1 MHLKDGLKKYWKLN
15 FTWFNLLL
23 FIPLTTINYFAIVH
37 ILDLGITDSF
47 KGLLIICFVF
57 PALVFVL
64 YFVLSKKKKI
74 NLLTDD
80 QELIFTKRTTL
91 FTVFISLFIFY
102 ATFFIGLLIFRE
114 KPLEGEIPYLKDG
127 TIGMRAW
134 QSRVLVKDV
143 KIHYDSLGIWRLIPD
158 SIVYN
163 KNNWTETSWNHN
175 KLNAQIESL
184 EKLNFIKKIYY
195 KIFQTNITIKDT
207 VKSSVDPS
215 SFIVQNC
222 TLIFTPKGNYQ
233 KLYHNMRFDCKVT
246 FEKIN
251 EPKNHLFPGFQIV
264 SFIDTNKVVNEKGE
278 RDYSDLC
285 LQFSLNMNNDHI
297 PWIPALDYQ
306 PPTKFVSTANRMER
320 FGNYDEMEVGKE
332 YFISAVI
339 IDDKALFLGNTNG
352 SVKLFEVQLA
362 KKAK

>member
-74 NLLTDD
+74 NCLTDD

-175 KLNAQIESL
+175 KLNAQIE
-184 EKLNFIKKIYY
+184 
-195 KIFQTNITIKDT
+195 
-207 VKSSVDPS
+207 
-215 SFIVQNC
+215 
-222 TLIFTPKGNYQ
+222 
-233 KLYHNMRFDCKVT
+233 
-246 FEKIN
+246 
-251 EPKNHLFPGFQIV
+251 
-264 SFIDTNKVVNEKGE
+264 
-278 RDYSDLC
+278 
-285 LQFSLNMNNDHI
+285 
-297 PWIPALDYQ
+297 
-306 PPTKFVSTANRMER
+306 
-320 FGNYDEMEVGKE
+320 
-332 YFISAVI
+332 
-339 IDDKALFLGNTNG
+339 
-352 SVKLFEVQLA
+352 
-362 KKAK
+362 